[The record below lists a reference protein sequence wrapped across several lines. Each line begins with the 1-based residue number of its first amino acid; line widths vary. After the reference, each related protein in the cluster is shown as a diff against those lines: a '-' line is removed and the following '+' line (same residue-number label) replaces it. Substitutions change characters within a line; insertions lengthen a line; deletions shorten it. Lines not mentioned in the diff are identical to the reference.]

1 MKNNH
6 IYRLET
12 KADYREVENLTR
24 ETFWNVYQP
33 GCDEHYIIHIMR
45 DDEDVVTALNYVC
58 ELDGRIVGHIF
69 YTHTKIVDHN
79 NVIHP
84 VLSFGPISVHPDVQK
99 TGIGSSLIKKTMN
112 LAAEMGFK
120 GIVIT
125 GNPQYYHRFGFKA
138 ASEFGIVFEDGSSF
152 PELMAI
158 ELIPGGLANV
168 NGRIHFAQKFSNID
182 PEKLARFDSQ
192 FPKKEKKNLPSQL
205 W

>member
-1 MKNNH
+1 MKTNH

-12 KADYREVENLTR
+12 KIDYYEVENLTR
-24 ETFWNVYQP
+24 EAFWNVYQP

-45 DDEDVVTALNYVC
+45 DDKDVVKALNYVC
-58 ELDGRIVGHIF
+58 ELDGEIVGHIF
-69 YTHTKIVDHN
+69 YTHTKIIDDN

-99 TGIGSSLIKKTMN
+99 TGIASSLIQKTMK
-112 LAAEMGFK
+112 LATEMGFK

-125 GNPQYYHRFGFKA
+125 GNPQYYHRFGFKP
-138 ASEFGIVFEDGSSF
+138 ASEFGIMFTDGSSF

-168 NGRIHFAQKFSNID
+168 NGRINFAPKFSDID
-182 PEKLARFDSQ
+182 SDKLANFDSE
-192 FPKKEKKNLPSQL
+192 FPKKEKKKLPSQL
-205 W
+205 

>member
-33 GCDEHYIIHIMR
+33 GCDEYYIIHIMR

-99 TGIGSSLIKKTMN
+99 TGMVAVLLKK
-112 LAAEMGFK
+112 
-120 GIVIT
+120 
-125 GNPQYYHRFGFKA
+125 Q
-138 ASEFGIVFEDGSSF
+138 
-152 PELMAI
+152 
-158 ELIPGGLANV
+158 
-168 NGRIHFAQKFSNID
+168 
-182 PEKLARFDSQ
+182 
-192 FPKKEKKNLPSQL
+192 
-205 W
+205 